1 MRNLL
6 FLLFAIIL
14 VSCDKNVDNIK
25 TPLIVNS
32 KLTGDL
38 QSGAIELFKQSV
50 LTEDADKNVIISPL
64 SIQYAIG
71 MSANGASGVTLDEL
85 MKVLGAPSEQL
96 K

>member
-50 LTEDADKNVIISPL
+50 LTEDADKNVIISSL

-71 MSANGASGVTLDEL
+71 MSANGAYGVTLHEL
-85 MKVLGAPSEQL
+85 MKVLGAPS
-96 K
+96 